1 MGFFSKL
8 LRANSK
14 NLAGWVE
21 GSITHLKK
29 GERQF
34 SVEDGKVVLW
44 IVGADDIVLDPSQVQ
59 SFELVS
65 ENLQR
70 QYGNNKM
77 NCDAYTITLT
87 NGESGVM
94 TIFKGKIGNVKLA
107 LRK

>member
-65 ENLQR
+65 ENLPR
-70 QYGNNKM
+70 KYGNDNM
-77 NCDAYTITLT
+77 ICDAYTITLT

>member
-29 GERQF
+29 GGRQI
-34 SVEDGKVVLW
+34 SVENGKVILW
-44 IVGADDIVLDPSQVQ
+44 IVGADDIVLEPSQVQ
-59 SFELVS
+59 SFELAS
-65 ENLQR
+65 ANLER
-70 QYGNNKM
+70 KYGNDIM
-77 NCDAYTITLT
+77 SCDAYTIVLT

-94 TIFKGKIGNVKLA
+94 TLFKGKIGDVKLA
-107 LRK
+107 IGK